1 MIGSRVLMAKSEL
14 ISTAKN
20 AAKPELS
27 HEYFMT
33 RDARTCVGPA
43 YNLSLARPR
52 IFASAK
58 PELVS
63 GSTPLPLPI
72 QAKLEI
78 GSVDDP
84 LELEADNVATQ
95 ITRMPGWKVSGT
107 PITQAING
115 IQRKCSCGGTCD
127 ACKDKDADEEY
138 GRVQR
143 MPTVASRSVHT
154 SSALSPPP
162 LVHEV
167 LRAPGQPLDPATRAF
182 FEPRFGHD
190 FSRIRVHTDAKA
202 AESAKSIN
210 ARAYTVGHQIVFGAK
225 WYAPATDEGAKLLAH
240 ELTHVMQQSGGAN
253 KAKLRRDV
261 EVKADPGATCSLEQH
276 RHIEPAA
283 YKANEWLA
291 ITLGAINSHLSGA
304 KTPGAQ
310 AAQAALTKHFHSTD
324 TAVVTYVRDRLQTI
338 QSDLFGRR
346 NFRVNCPPA
355 SDRQC
360 GTKHGSEEFVAV
372 VPSDNPNE
380 INLCQQFFERG
391 VDDCASTIIHEFGH
405 TQLGLT
411 EKQSIVDRG
420 YKWDKYYPYLTTGET
435 LINAESYAMLAREI
449 ATGSSPAPAAI
460 SDDIGKSCPKD
471 WVPLITDAMMKARAW
486 NHRAAISTPAGHEF
500 SLVYKKLDGTI
511 TSEIGFKCILDGGG
525 RCPTSDLYWYFA
537 GDLRVCPSWRQISSP
552 DERAIEMLATLY
564 GYKGVMS
571 QSEEASEKRR
581 RAAQEAQRLHSA
593 NVPSTAEVLRG
604 K

>member
-1 MIGSRVLMAKSEL
+1 MAKPEL

-20 AAKPELS
+20 AAKTELP
-27 HEYFMT
+27 HEHFMT
-33 RDARTCVGPA
+33 RDARTCAGPA
-43 YNLSLARPR
+43 SSLSLARPR
-52 IFASAK
+52 TFAPAK
-58 PELVS
+58 WGGAS
-63 GSTPLPLPI
+63 GPAPLPWPI

-84 LELEADNVATQ
+84 LEREADSVATQ
-95 ITRMPGWKVSGT
+95 IMRMPGWKASGT
-107 PITQAING
+107 PITQAVTG
-115 IQRKCSCGGTCD
+115 VQRKCSCGGTCD
-127 ACKDKDADEEY
+127 ACKGKNVEEEN

-143 MPTVASRSVHT
+143 MPAVASRSVQT
-154 SSALSPPP
+154 SSASNPPP
-162 LVHEV
+162 IVHEV
-167 LRAPGQPLDPATRAF
+167 LRSAGQPLDSGTRSF

-202 AESAKSIN
+202 GESAKSIN
-210 ARAYTVGHQIVFGAK
+210 ARAYTVGHQIVFGSK

-240 ELTHVMQQSGGAN
+240 ELTHVVQQSGGAN
-253 KAKLRRDV
+253 KAMLQRDV

-283 YKANEWLA
+283 NKANEWLA
-291 ITLGAINSHLSGA
+291 TTLGAINSHLSGA
-304 KTPGAQ
+304 KTPDAQ
-310 AAQAALTKHFHSTD
+310 VARAALTKHFHSTD
-324 TAVVTYVRDRLQTI
+324 AAVVTYVRDRLQTI

-380 INLCQQFFERG
+380 INLCRQFFERG
-391 VDDCASTIIHEFGH
+391 VDDCASTIVHEFGH

-420 YKWDKYYPYLTTGET
+420 YKWDKYYPYLTTGEA

-449 ATGSSPAPAAI
+449 ATGSSPAPGAVA
-460 SDDIGKSCPKD
+460 DDIGKSCPKD
-471 WVPLITDAMMKARAW
+471 WVPLIMDAMMKARAW

-500 SLVYKKLDGTI
+500 SLVYKRLDGTI

-537 GDLRVCPSWRQISSP
+537 GDLRICPSWRQISSP

-571 QSEEASEKRR
+571 QSEEATEKRR
-581 RAAQEAQRLHSA
+581 RAAREAQRLHSA
-593 NVPSTAEVLRG
+593 NVPSTAEVLSG